1 MMRPALTYHGGKQTI
16 AKRIVDLIPEHT
28 TYVEPF
34 CGGAAVLFAKPIS
47 KVEVINDTFE
57 HLVTFY
63 RVLQDD
69 ELREALL
76 RRLEFTPFAE
86 SEQRRAMNILKSEEP
101 HDDVTRAWAMFTAF
115 TQGFGSSGFSGWAK
129 GRDKSRI
136 NLLSNKEAQ
145 LPECAKRIRHA
156 QIWASDALSVI
167 PYFDSPETF
176 FYVDPPYIGTE
187 CGHYKGYTPDNYQ
200 ALLDMLN
207 GIQGKFILSGYPN
220 EYADAMGFHAHDIEC
235 VMGINNTK
243 GDRAIAKI
251 ERLWA
256 NFELKQQLT
265 LFEVSP

>member
-1 MMRPALTYHGGKQTI
+1 MRPALTYHGGKQTI
-16 AKRIVDLIPEHT
+16 AKRIVGLIPEHT

-47 KVEVINDTFE
+47 KVEVINDTFD

-69 ELREALL
+69 DMRESLL

-86 SEQRRAMNILKSEEP
+86 SEKRRAMGILKSDEP
-101 HDDVTRAWAMFTAF
+101 HDDVTRAWAMFTA
-115 TQGFGSSGFSGWAK
+115 TMQGFGHSPLSGWAR
-129 GRDKSRI
+129 GRDKRDLNFFHSK
-136 NLLSNKEAQ
+136 SEQ
-145 LPECAKRIRHA
+145 LPICAKRIRHA
-156 QIWASDALSVI
+156 QIWASDAQTVI

-176 FYVDPPYIGTE
+176 FYVDPPYIGTG
-187 CGHYKGYTPDNYQ
+187 CGHYKGYTPDDYQ

-220 EYADAMGFHAHDIEC
+220 DYADAMGFHTHDIEC

-243 GDRAIAKI
+243 GNGALKKT

-265 LFEVSP
+265 LFEVSA